1 VRKAFFAFAPHFSY
15 DFINKRSKVKFN
27 VMFKSSYWRH
37 FDFWLLGAVL
47 LALVFGV
54 AMIRSAVAGYQQDL
68 PTRQIIFGGIGLVV
82 IILAAVIDYRFW
94 SGAMVPMYAV
104 IVLALLALFV
114 VGRAR
119 FGATRWIETGLISIQ
134 PTELAKIVVILAL
147 ANYFARNI
155 DDIHSWGWLLK
166 GFIIA
171 GVIAGLIFIQP
182 NLSNVIVITVLWVA
196 MTWLGGLE
204 LKKVLILAV
213 AGLALVI
220 VVFYFLQDYQLT
232 RITNFLAPPENATYG
247 DLYNVLQA
255 LVALGSGGLVGKGY
269 GHGTQTQLRFMKVR
283 HNDFIFS
290 VIGEELGLAG
300 TIFVL
305 FIIGFIIYRCLRT
318 ARQAR
323 DPFGSMIAYGVAILI
338 FFQASVNIAVN
349 LNLIPV
355 TGIPLPFISYGGS
368 GLVSLMLG
376 IGLVESVALRHKPL
390 EL

>member
-1 VRKAFFAFAPHFSY
+1 
-15 DFINKRSKVKFN
+15 
-27 VMFKSSYWRH
+27 MQKSSFWRH
-37 FDFWLLGAVL
+37 FDFWLLGAVI
-47 LALVFGV
+47 LALVFGI

-68 PTRQIIFGGIGLVV
+68 VPRQIIFGIIGFAV
-82 IILAAVIDYRFW
+82 IIIVAIIDYRFW
-94 SGAMVPMYAV
+94 SGAITPMYAV
-104 IVLALLALFV
+104 IVVALLALFV

-119 FGATRWIETGLISIQ
+119 FGATRWIETGLVSIQ

-147 ANYFARNI
+147 ANYFDKNI
-155 DDIHSWGWLLK
+155 DNKHSWGWMLK
-166 GFIIA
+166 GFLVA
-171 GVIAGLIFIQP
+171 GCIAGLIFIQP
-182 NLSNVIVITVLWVA
+182 NLSNVIVITIIWAA

-204 LKKVLILAV
+204 LKKLLILAG
-213 AGLALVI
+213 AGLLLIII
-220 VVFYFLQDYQLT
+220 VFNFLQTYQLT
-232 RITNFLAPPENATYG
+232 RITNFISPPQNATYG
-247 DLYNVLQA
+247 DLYNVLQG
-255 LVALGSGGLVGKGY
+255 LIALGSGGLAGKGY

-290 VIGEELGLAG
+290 VIGEELGLIG
-300 TIFVL
+300 TLFVL
-305 FIIGFIIYRCLRT
+305 LILGFIIYRCLKT

-338 FFQASVNIAVN
+338 FFQAAVNIAVN

-368 GLVSLMLG
+368 GLISLMLG

>member
-1 VRKAFFAFAPHFSY
+1 MLKPSF
-15 DFINKRSKVKFN
+15 
-27 VMFKSSYWRH
+27 WRH
-37 FDFWLLGAVL
+37 FDFWLLGAVI
-47 LALVFGV
+47 LALVFGI

-68 PTRQIIFGGIGLVV
+68 VPRQIIFGAIGFAI
-82 IILAAVIDYRFW
+82 IILVAIIDYRFW

-104 IVLALLALFV
+104 IVVALLLLFV
-114 VGRAR
+114 VGHAR

-134 PTELAKIVVILAL
+134 PTELAKVVVILAL
-147 ANYFARNI
+147 ANYFARNMENN
-155 DDIHSWGWLLK
+155 HTWGWLIK
-166 GFIIA
+166 GFLLA

-182 NLSNVIVITVLWVA
+182 NLSNVIVITFIWAA
-196 MTWLGGLE
+196 MTWLGGLQM
-204 LKKVLILAV
+204 KKLAV
-213 AGLALVI
+213 LVGAGLLLIAI
-220 VVFYFLQDYQLT
+220 IFPFLQDYQLT
-232 RITNFLAPPENATYG
+232 RITNFLAPPEGATYG

-255 LVALGSGGLVGKGY
+255 LIALASGGLAGKGY

-290 VIGEELGLAG
+290 VIGEELGMVG
-300 TIFVL
+300 TLFVL
-305 FIIGFIIYRCLRT
+305 LVIGFIIYRCLRT
-318 ARQAR
+318 ARLAR

-355 TGIPLPFISYGGS
+355 TGVPLPFISYGGS

-390 EL
+390 EM